1 MERHILKTDASSR
14 APPPKPIFSTPQA
27 LLPLNSQDVDV
38 SLCCCLSWMW
48 AEQGGRGSALICLG
62 RSVDFFFTLGRFDNF
77 LVSSC
82 APSGL
87 RQVDSTLGGS
97 VGRGVSLDG
106 RGGSSLVERGGIFWT
121 GAEIPSLTQV
131 TVACLGSFSPLG
143 VGSSQFLAT

>member
-1 MERHILKTDASSR
+1 M
-14 APPPKPIFSTPQA
+14 
-27 LLPLNSQDVDV
+27 DVGGAGGKGKCVD
-38 SLCCCLSWMW
+38 LSW
-48 AEQGGRGSALICLG
+48 
-62 RSVDFFFTLGRFDNF
+62 SVSRFFFTLGRFDNF

-131 TVACLGSFSPLG
+131 IVACLGSFSPLG